1 MSKGDPGAFF
11 KNEPKLAALA
21 RAFMD
26 PYKRWGDE
34 FYKYDEEEKTKMS
47 SAERRKIEQARK
59 NKLAALEKAGAEA
72 EEAKKAELSR
82 FQLVAAA
89 EAEKK
94 KAANSN
100 KALEQAIKKHVAK
113 QFHRYTN
120 KNTKVL
126 IKIAKKCKWE
136 CQGEKCWAHNAKACP
151 FIHKGDPGW
160 DEKSAVPLSAG
171 AGTGV
176 AAGQG
181 KPATGAKAATGKKR
195 RAGGSSRKQRRN
207 VTRRRRQ

>member
-11 KNEPKLAALA
+11 KNDPKLAALA
-21 RAFMD
+21 RAFSD
-26 PYKRWGDE
+26 PYKRWGNE
-34 FYKYDEEEKTKMS
+34 YIKFEEEEQAKMT

-59 NKLAALEKAGAEA
+59 NKLAALEKAGEEAEA
-72 EEAKKAELSR
+72 AKKAALSR

-94 KAANSN
+94 KAANSA

-113 QFHRYTN
+113 QRHRYTN
-120 KNTKVL
+120 KNTQVL

-136 CQGEKCWAHNAKACP
+136 CQGEKCWAHNQKACP

-171 AGTGV
+171 SGTGV

-181 KPATGAKAATGKKR
+181 KPATGAKAATGKKPR
-195 RAGGSSRKQRRN
+195 SSSSSRKQRRN
-207 VTRRRRQ
+207 MTRRRRQ